1 MERGCQQNE
10 SFADGCNQVF
20 FPRDKPGT
28 LRAVGGDALCACAG
42 ESCSSASMLNKTG
55 RPYGGCR
62 PQTRPAPPWFNFSSA
77 RTFEYMANPTTG
89 MVDTHIVQRQA
100 TFTGL
105 PRGVWPNC
113 SKLGES
119 TIPMPGQDN
128 SHGYDDVDGHLSTS
142 DNPLRLKDGS
152 LIVQVA
158 VCLGDRVLGW
168 NGNCGLGFAACGGD
182 FGSHVG
188 GPCCC
193 GQPGTIGSAKYICPR
208 EMPRC
213 IGFVQGKKLG
223 FCSNS
228 SMPAPP
234 PTGSLCMAP
243 TQVIFR
249 TVDEGLMWRYIGTLM
264 NPAGVCK
271 SFLYFVS
278 FIGTKD

>member
-1 MERGCQQNE
+1 M
-10 SFADGCNQVF
+10 
-20 FPRDKPGT
+20 
-28 LRAVGGDALCACAG
+28 
-42 ESCSSASMLNKTG
+42 
-55 RPYGGCR
+55 
-62 PQTRPAPPWFNFSSA
+62 
-77 RTFEYMANPTTG
+77 
-89 MVDTHIVQRQA
+89 
-100 TFTGL
+100 
-105 PRGVWPNC
+105 
-113 SKLGES
+113 
-119 TIPMPGQDN
+119 
-128 SHGYDDVDGHLSTS
+128 
-142 DNPLRLKDGS
+142 RLKDGS